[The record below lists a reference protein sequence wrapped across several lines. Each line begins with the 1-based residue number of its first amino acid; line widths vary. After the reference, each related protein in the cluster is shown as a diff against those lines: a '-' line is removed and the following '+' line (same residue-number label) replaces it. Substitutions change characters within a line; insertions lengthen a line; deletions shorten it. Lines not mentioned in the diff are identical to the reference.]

1 MHRAI
6 SNYKIT
12 KKGRTLLCPLTGQ
25 RRGHTHL
32 WENEIRSS
40 GDAESSASRAGLPY
54 LNHHVLKLG
63 IFVSKY
69 LLRFL
74 KYAARFTPLMQEMC
88 YFY

>member
-12 KKGRTLLCPLTGQ
+12 KRKDRRYYVRLQDRGKG
-25 RRGHTHL
+25 THL
-32 WENEIRSS
+32 WENEIRRS
-40 GDAESSASRAGLPY
+40 GDAGSSASSAGLPY
-54 LNHHVLKLG
+54 PNHHVLKLG